1 MAMPTGPSSV
11 WSPLASGGSD
21 FFGGAGDFF
30 GPLSPPLPTAPP
42 AVAGRRWDFQS
53 GINLVQQPRAYEPIS
68 FQTLRN
74 LADGYDILRVIIE
87 TRKDQMRG
95 LKWVIKPRDPKAKL
109 AGDLKIKAEVLR
121 KFFRKPDRINAWDVW
136 LGTVLED
143 LLVLDA
149 PAIYKRPNMGGG
161 LYALEP
167 LDGSTIKRVVDDWGR
182 TPVAPF
188 PAYQQQLKGLPAV
201 DYTVEELIYRP
212 RNQRTHKLYGYSPV
226 EQIVMTI
233 NIALKREIFQLEYF
247 TQGNVPDSLI
257 GVPETW
263 TNTMIKEFQTWWDST
278 LLGNSA
284 ARRSARFVPGGV
296 AKGYTPTKTD
306 EIFGKAEEWLAR
318 VVCYA
323 FSMSPQ
329 PFVQM
334 MNRATGDVAKESA
347 TEEGLVP
354 LKLWVKELIDGIIED
369 DLGVLDLEFAWLEEE
384 EIDAKTKA
392 EILREDV
399 KAGIVK
405 IAEARDDKGLD
416 PVEDERANTLM
427 VLTAKGYVPIS
438 IEDQM
443 DEARQRAELAQE
455 FMPEPVEGE
464 GEDDPGGGAPP
475 SGKGSAPAKKKPGAS
490 KPSAG
495 GPGGGKGGDST
506 RAKAALSLP
515 RTSKAAAGVEAP
527 DLSPVAKR
535 AITRLTKKF
544 AGILATMG
552 EEVAADVEAAL
563 RSSLKVTKIEPEDA
577 AALGATVEEIAAMV
591 DVDGILDDLD
601 LSGFDVVK
609 VSLQDEL
616 EVVLLEEGKRVVAAL
631 TAGTDIDAEDLF
643 EIVNGKAVDY
653 AGRRSAEL
661 VSEVTESTRNAI
673 RQVVEG
679 GLRDNIG
686 TPVIADNLQSAFG
699 FSADRAKLIAETE
712 VRFANSRGALA
723 GYKAARQAGVPLKKR
738 WLLGADPCDV
748 CIGNAA
754 VGLIDLD
761 ENFPD
766 GSEASPAH
774 PRCQCAIAAE
784 VVEAEAQ

>member
-1 MAMPTGPSSV
+1 MMPTGPSSA
-11 WSPLASGGSD
+11 WSPIAGS
-21 FFGGAGDFF
+21 GGAGDFF
-30 GPLSPPLPTAPP
+30 GPLAPP
-42 AVAGRRWDFQS
+42 NPIAPPEVAGRRWDFQS
-53 GINLVQQPRAYEPIS
+53 GMNLVQTPRAYEAIS

-74 LADGYDILRVIIE
+74 LADGYDILRVVIE

-109 AGDLKIKAEVLR
+109 EGDLKTKAEVLR
-121 KFFRKPDRINAWDVW
+121 KFFRKPDRVNPWDVW

-149 PAIYKRPNMGGG
+149 PAIYKRPNRGGG
-161 LYALEP
+161 LYGLEP
-167 LDGSTIKRVVDDWGR
+167 IDGATIKRVVDDWGR
-182 TPVAPF
+182 TPMAPL

-201 DYTVEELIYRP
+201 DYTVEELLYRP
-212 RNQRTHKLYGYSPV
+212 RNQRSHKLYGYSPV

-233 NIALKREIFQLEYF
+233 NIALKREVFQLEYF

-278 LLGNSA
+278 LLGNTA

-334 MNRATGDVAKESA
+334 MNRATGDTAKEAA

-369 DLGVLDLEFAWLEEE
+369 DLGVLDLEFDWLEEE
-384 EIDAKTKA
+384 VIDAKTKA
-392 EILREDV
+392 EILREDT
-399 KAGIVK
+399 KAGLMSID
-405 IAEARDDKGLD
+405 EARGEKGLD
-416 PVEDERANTLM
+416 PSGDARTGSLM
-427 VLTAKGYVPIS
+427 VYTAKGYVPIS
-438 IEDQM
+438 LEDQM

-455 FMPEPVEGE
+455 FMPEAPEGE
-464 GEDDPGGGAPP
+464 EGEEDPDGAPP
-475 SGKGSAPAKKKPGAS
+475 SGKGSAPGKKKPGAS
-490 KPSAG
+490 KPPAG

-515 RTSKAAAGVEAP
+515 RTSKAAGSEEDP
-527 DLSPVAKR
+527 FELSGAAKR
-535 AITRLTKKF
+535 AIRRLTK
-544 AGILATMG
+544 ALVPVLAQMG
-552 EEVAADVEAAL
+552 EEVAADVEDAL
-563 RSSLKVTKIEPEDA
+563 RTARKVAKISPEEA
-577 AALGATVEEIAAMV
+577 AAAGATVQEIAAQV
-591 DVDGILDDLD
+591 DVDGILDGLD
-601 LSGFDVVK
+601 LSGFDTVK
-609 VSLQDEL
+609 ATIADEL
-616 EVVLLEEGKRVVAAL
+616 EVVLVEEGKRVLAAV

-643 EIVNGKAVDY
+643 EVVNQKAVSY
-653 AGRRSAEL
+653 AGQRSAEL

-673 RQVVEG
+673 RQVVEA
-679 GLRDNIG
+679 GLRDNLG
-686 TPVIADNLQSAFG
+686 TPAIADNLQSAFG
-699 FSADRAKLIAETE
+699 FSDGRARLIADTE

-723 GYKAARQAGVPLKKR
+723 GYRAARGAGVPLKKR
-738 WLLGADPCDV
+738 WLVAADPCDSCV
-748 CIGNAA
+748 ENGG

-766 GSEASPAH
+766 GSDAPPGH
-774 PRCQCAIAAE
+774 PNCKCALAAE
-784 VVEAEAQ
+784 VVEPEAQ